1 MIWLNVRW
9 AGLLLGVFI
18 LAFLGARHYRSELK
32 SISPEEILL
41 LQPIRVVRVLGIVQG
56 GSLVYDP
63 RSHQAAFQLAGEREK
78 ISVQYRG
85 EAPENL
91 RELKTLVVVGRWNS
105 SDHQFEAY
113 DISLVPN
120 YGFVASAYLIGIIP
134 TGLFLFSMERRV
146 ALLYNKIK
154 STKLYAPEED
164 SIDQG

>member
-1 MIWLNVRW
+1 MKWLYVRW
-9 AGLLLGVFI
+9 AALLLGAFI
-18 LAFLGARHYRSELK
+18 LALLGARHYRSELK

-105 SDHQFEAY
+105 SARQFEAY
-113 DISLVPN
+113 EISLIPN

-134 TGLFLFSMERRV
+134 IGFFLFSMERKV
-146 ALLYNKIK
+146 ELLYNKIR
-154 STKLYAPEED
+154 STKLYQPEED
-164 SIDQG
+164 GVDQG

>member
-1 MIWLNVRW
+1 MKWLYVRW
-9 AGLLLGVFI
+9 TGLLLGAFI
-18 LAFLGARHYRSELK
+18 LAFLGARHYRNELK

-63 RSHQAAFQLAGEREK
+63 RSHQAAFELAGERGK

-91 RELKTLVVVGRWNS
+91 RELKTLVVIGRWNS
-105 SDHQFEAY
+105 SAHQFEAH
-113 DISLVPN
+113 DISLLPN
-120 YGFVASAYLIGIIP
+120 YSFVASAYLIGIIP

-154 STKLYAPEED
+154 STKLYEPEED